1 VRRLAAAGILAL
13 VLAASAG
20 AATQPRLR
28 LTKTHPVA
36 IDGSGF
42 QPNERIHVVV
52 RAATG
57 VSARRVTAGGDG
69 DFSATFRRASIARCA
84 GFDIT
89 ASGSAGSHARLLR
102 RIPQCTPS

>member
-1 VRRLAAAGILAL
+1 MILAL
-13 VLAASAG
+13 LCAASAG

-36 IDGSGF
+36 LHGTGF
-42 QPNERIHVVV
+42 QPNERIRVVV
-52 RAATG
+52 RAASG
-57 VSARRVTAGGDG
+57 VSKGRATAGANGE
-69 DFSATFRRASIARCA
+69 FSATFRSAIIARCA

-89 ASGSAGSHARLLR
+89 ASGSAGSRARLLR